1 MLKKLSEERFMRSL
15 VAIMILSVA
24 VLQTNAALA
33 ACPKPDYSA
42 AYLKAIPTKGI
53 NQSLFSEALNLEA
66 GYARCK
72 RGKKI
77 LAQAKGLTKVAAS
90 HSSWMART
98 KKLDHKGAQGF
109 KARMRSSGVTF
120 KTAAENIAAFD
131 RYQFPKGQFRVKN
144 AAACRFETSGG
155 NIIPQHSYASLA
167 RAVVTGWMGSPG
179 HRKNL
184 MNGRIKL
191 TGGGIAFDRTAPNCG
206 RFFITQ
212 NYAG

>member
-1 MLKKLSEERFMRSL
+1 MRPLIALL
-15 VAIMILSVA
+15 VFGVFA
-24 VLQTNAALA
+24 VLANTAQA
-33 ACPKPDYSA
+33 ACPRPSYSA
-42 AYLKAIPTKGI
+42 PYLKTIPSKGI
-53 NQSLFSEALNLEA
+53 NQALFAEALTLEA
-66 GYARCK
+66 SYARCK

-90 HSSWMART
+90 HSGWMART
-98 KKLDHKGAQGF
+98 KKLDHRGAQGF
-109 KARMRSSGVTF
+109 KARMRASGVKF

-144 AAACRFETSGG
+144 AAACRFATSGG
-155 NIIPQHSYASLA
+155 AAIAAHSYASLA
-167 RAVVTGWMGSPG
+167 RAVVTGWMASPG

-184 MNGRIKL
+184 LNGRIKL
-191 TGGGIAFDRTAPNCG
+191 TGGGIAFDRAAPNCG

>member
-1 MLKKLSEERFMRSL
+1 MRPL
-15 VAIMILSVA
+15 IALLAIAIA
-24 VLQTNAALA
+24 TLQAGAANA
-33 ACPKPDYSA
+33 ACPKPSYSA

-53 NQSLFSEALNLEA
+53 NQALFAEALNLEA
-66 GYARCK
+66 SYARCK

-90 HSSWMART
+90 HSGWMART
-98 KKLDHKGAQGF
+98 KKLDHQGAQGF
-109 KARMRSSGVTF
+109 KTRMRSSGVKF

-144 AAACRFETSGG
+144 AAACRFATRAGAT
-155 NIIPQHSYASLA
+155 IPLHSYASLA

-184 MNGRIKL
+184 MNSRIKL
-191 TGGGIAFDRTAPNCG
+191 TGGGIAFDRAAPNCG